1 MPALSPQDLMEHVRT
16 NAERSGAAEAETYL
30 EVVRFTEVRVRQREV
45 ELVQQ
50 SSIQGLGLRVF
61 RDRRMGFMYT
71 TDLRT
76 PVLDEIVNRTI
87 ALAAQASPR
96 DENKLTEEQ
105 LPALP
110 DLEIYDDAVPAM
122 KAQDLVDLA
131 RSAEQNAF
139 ARDKRIE
146 TTNDARCGVQTIEVH
161 FTNTFLP
168 YQTFRATSCWL
179 SVSAV
184 ATQGARKRE
193 GEYEDRQR
201 YFSDLETAEHVGRR
215 AADRALAKLGAAPVP
230 STRAPVVFDAD
241 AASGF
246 LRRLFAALSGQ
257 SAVDQ
262 RTFLAGKLGQAVAS
276 PLVTIVDD
284 GIKRRGLGSR
294 PFDGEGVQTR
304 RTVVI
309 DRGVLARFLH
319 DVESARRAGAGSTGN
334 ALRSYDSIPGVG
346 PTNFYIEQGSQSPD
360 KMVAGVPKG
369 LLVTDLAGF
378 GVDTVSGEFSQQV
391 EGQWIENG
399 KVVKP
404 VEGITIGGRLDEML
418 LGIDAVGNDLEMR
431 DSVRSPS
438 LRFRELTIGGV

>member
-1 MPALSPQDLMEHVRT
+1 MATLPPKDLMERVRT
-16 NAERSGAAEAETYL
+16 NAERAGASEAETYL
-30 EVVRFTEVRVRQREV
+30 EIVRFTEVRVRQREV

-50 SSIQGLGLRVF
+50 SSIRGLGLRVF

-96 DENKLTEEQ
+96 DENKLTEEI
-105 LPALP
+105 LPTLP
-110 DLEIYDDAVPAM
+110 DLEIYDDSIPALRPE
-122 KAQDLVDLA
+122 DLTDRA

-139 ARDKRIE
+139 ARDRRIQ
-146 TTNDARCGVQTIEVH
+146 TTNDARCGVQTVEVH
-161 FTNTFLP
+161 FTNTFQP
-168 YQTFRATSCWL
+168 YQTFRASSSWV

-184 ATQGARKRE
+184 ATQGAQKRE

-201 YFSDLETAEHVGRR
+201 YLSDLQTAEHVGRH

-230 STRAPVVFDAD
+230 SVKAPVLFDSD

-246 LRRLFAALSGQ
+246 LRRLFGAVSGQ
-257 SAVDQ
+257 NAADQ
-262 RTFLAGKLGQAVAS
+262 RSFLAGKLGRPVAS
-276 PLVTIVDD
+276 PLVSIVDD

-309 DRGVLARFLH
+309 DRGVLARYLH
-319 DVESARRAGAGSTGN
+319 DGESARRMGVASTGN
-334 ALRSYDSIPGVG
+334 ALRSYDSIPSVG
-346 PTNFYIEQGSQSPD
+346 PTNFYLESGATSPD
-360 KMVAGVPKG
+360 KMIAGVSKG

-399 KVVKP
+399 KVVRP
-404 VEGITIGGRLDEML
+404 VEGVTIGGRLDEML

-431 DSVRSPS
+431 DAVRSPS
-438 LRFRELTIGGV
+438 LRFKEMTIGGV